1 MKKSLIALA
10 VMAAAG
16 AASAQ
21 SSVQLY
27 GIADLWFGTTET
39 GVGAAKLKQTGLT
52 DGGVSNSRFGLKG
65 SEDLGGGLKAIF
77 TLEQGF
83 TLDDGALIKDSA
95 KNTLTGFNREASVG
109 VAGNF
114 GTVKLGK
121 QFNAFDDVSGAA
133 SSVFDS
139 DLAPINNVFA
149 STAFA
154 TNDANTVKYISPSF
168 NGFSGSASY
177 SFGENK
183 TAVAATDATNNY
195 ALAGQYANGPLALGI
210 GYASSESKTLVSG
223 VNVVSENKAT
233 RLNGS
238 YNFGVATLKASYGMV
253 DYANN
258 NEANEYEIG
267 VDFPVASNLILSAG
281 YAHSK
286 LETGA
291 GAEVSESSGFGLA
304 AAYLLSKRTTV
315 YAGATQATTENAAGV
330 DTAKTTIYALG
341 VKHAF

>member
-27 GIADLWFGTTET
+27 GIADVWFGSTET
-39 GVGAAKLKQTGLT
+39 GVGAAKLKQIGLT
-52 DGGVSNSRFGLKG
+52 DGGVDGSRFGLKG

-83 TLDDGALIKDSA
+83 SLDTGAQATAGQAFS
-95 KNTLTGFNREASVG
+95 REATVG
-109 VAGNF
+109 LQGNF

-133 SSVFDS
+133 ATVFDS

-149 STAFA
+149 SGAFA
-154 TNDANTVKYISPSF
+154 STDANTVKYISPSF
-168 NGFSGSASY
+168 SGFSGSASY
-177 SFGENK
+177 SFGEDK
-183 TAVAATDATNNY
+183 TATVDATNSY
-195 ALAGQYANGPLALGI
+195 SLAGQYANGPVAAGL
-210 GYASSESKTLVSG
+210 GYAVKDLGAAGED
-223 VNVVSENKAT
+223 KAT

-238 YNFGVATLKASYGMV
+238 YNFGVATLKASYGLV
-253 DYANN
+253 DYASN
-258 NEANEYEIG
+258 NEVNEYEIG
-267 VDFPVASNLILSAG
+267 VDYPVASNLVLSAG
-281 YAHSK
+281 YAFSK
-286 LETGA
+286 LENGA
-291 GAEVSESSGFGLA
+291 GAKLSETNGFGLA
-304 AAYLLSKRTTV
+304 AAYLLSKRTTAYV
-315 YAGATQATTENAAGV
+315 GATQATTENAAGV
-330 DTAKTTIYALG
+330 DTAKTTIYAVG